1 MGFFVKA
8 NSSSSGSWKKWRVA
22 LKKCPTELHQQQEQI
37 LSRSLERARAFYR
50 IAGSEP

>member
-8 NSSSSGSWKKWRVA
+8 NVCSSGSRKRWRVA

-37 LSRSLERARAFYR
+37 LSRSLERARAFYQ